1 MFQTLAA
8 ASFQS
13 PWYWVLHVVVWTLA
27 CYRTLGVP
35 HDMLLRA
42 RRAPEVADRVDL
54 LAHLTVARVTG
65 IHDSMGALIAGGT
78 GFVLATLVSLGFLA
92 GLEPAQA
99 AVALVLPLAII
110 SYSKLRLAL
119 AIKRQGIH
127 GPDLVLVLARRRVWH
142 QIIAVVAM
150 LGAAA
155 LALNLHP
162 PIPMP

>member
-42 RRAPEVADRVDL
+42 RRDPAVAGRVDQ
-54 LAHLTVARVTG
+54 LAHLTVERVTG
-65 IHDSMGALIAGGT
+65 IHDRMGAAIAGGV
-78 GFVLATLVSLGFLA
+78 GFVLAALMSLGFVA
-92 GLEPAQA
+92 RLETAQA
-99 AVALVLPLAII
+99 ALALVLPLAVI

-119 AIKRQGIH
+119 AVKRKGMD
-127 GPDLVLVLARRRVWH
+127 GPELVLALARRRVWH
-142 QIIAVVAM
+142 QVIAVVAM

-155 LALNLHP
+155 LALALHP